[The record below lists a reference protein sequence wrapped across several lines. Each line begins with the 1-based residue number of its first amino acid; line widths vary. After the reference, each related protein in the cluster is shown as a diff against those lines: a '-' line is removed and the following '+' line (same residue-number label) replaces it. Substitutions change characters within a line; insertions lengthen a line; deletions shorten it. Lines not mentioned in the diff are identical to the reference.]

1 MLMGINGR
9 LRSEGGSSLQSG
21 DLRLRQ
27 HGGDDLDALCDE
39 HVTSKTASTEIDA
52 C

>member
-1 MLMGINGR
+1 MGINGR
-9 LRSEGGSSLQSG
+9 LRSEGGGVLEVG

-27 HGGDDLDALCDE
+27 HRGESLAAIIADAILRKTTSEGDD
-39 HVTSKTASTEIDA
+39 A

>member
-1 MLMGINGR
+1 MLVGINGR

-27 HGGDDLDALCDE
+27 HGGDDLDALCAE
-39 HVTSKTASTEIDA
+39 LVVTKTASTELDA